1 MDFNDNGPVDVALLT
16 RAGSKNIDKQMQEEN
31 NECILTGSLKEDLK
45 VSVTV
50 SGCPK
55 SSTYQV
61 LLILLLD
68 INVVGTRGAHI
79 RYSLIVGYCYVL
91 RLL

>member
-31 NECILTGSLKEDLK
+31 NECILTGSLKEDSK

-68 INVVGTRGAHI
+68 DAIGARGALI
-79 RYSLIVGYCYVL
+79 RYFYDCW
-91 RLL
+91 

>member
-16 RAGSKNIDKQMQEEN
+16 RAGSKDIDKQMQQDN
-31 NECILTGSLKEDLK
+31 NECILTGSLKEDSK

-55 SSTYQV
+55 SSTFQV
-61 LLILLLD
+61 LLVLLLCVER
-68 INVVGTRGAHI
+68 ILGLSKNTVL
-79 RYSLIVGYCYVL
+79 SLS
-91 RLL
+91 